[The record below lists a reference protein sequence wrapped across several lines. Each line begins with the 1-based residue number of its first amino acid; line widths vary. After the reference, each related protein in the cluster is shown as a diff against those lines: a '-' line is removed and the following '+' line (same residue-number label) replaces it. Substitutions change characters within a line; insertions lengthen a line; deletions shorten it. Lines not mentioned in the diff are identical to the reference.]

1 MKKLASMLTVTI
13 TGLALLA
20 IPTNTLADHIN
31 GHDNCDPVFPV
42 PFPGQEFFNGGI
54 LFVTAIGP
62 VDGYIITNTT
72 FDITWVSDGATPASD
87 LQIHGSVQVNETYA
101 YFTVTGADLGFG
113 SGPGVFKGS
122 FSTDELN
129 GLVWP
134 SFFFPPYSIVDL
146 EIDAVNGGGIQ
157 GSGYFVDSFIN
168 FDVIP
173 APPCITPCSVDLDGN
188 VGPCEFDAFRG
199 FYDSG
204 DLDSLVESD
213 DSDLCYEPGIV
224 LDPTEAPI
232 TLDFTATLPDDSP
245 STLDVTIESSANTVG
260 LELTVSFWN
269 YNTDS
274 WDVVGT
280 DTQSL
285 NKDGVRTFSGDPVDH
300 VEPGT
305 GEVRTRY
312 EVRVVSFIFLFP
324 WLDCVDRIYWTVG

>member
-1 MKKLASMLTVTI
+1 MKKLASMFTVTI
-13 TGLALLA
+13 AGLALLA
-20 IPTNTLADHIN
+20 TATNTLADHIN

-42 PFPGQEFFNGGI
+42 PLPGQQFFDGGI

-62 VDGYIITNTT
+62 VDGDIITNTT

-87 LQIHGSVQVNETYA
+87 LQIHGSVQVDETLA

-113 SGPGVFKGS
+113 SGPGEFKGT

-129 GLVWP
+129 GVVWP

-146 EIDAVNGGGIQ
+146 EISAVNGGIQ
-157 GSGYFVDSFIN
+157 GSAYFVDSFIN

-188 VGPCEFDAFRG
+188 VGPCEFSAFRG

-204 DLDSLVESD
+204 DLDSLLDSD
-213 DSDLCYEPGIV
+213 DDKLCYEPGIV
-224 LDPTEAPI
+224 LDPTEAPV
-232 TLDFTATLPDDSP
+232 TLDFIGTLLDDSP
-245 STLDVTIESSANTVG
+245 ATLDVTIESSANTVG
-260 LELTVSFWN
+260 LGITVSFWN
-269 YNTDS
+269 YNTNS

-280 DTQSL
+280 ETQSL
-285 NKDGVRTFSGDPVDH
+285 NSDTVRTFAGVPADH
-300 VEPGT
+300 VEAGT

-312 EVRVVSFIFLFP
+312 EVRQVSLIFVFP
-324 WLDCVDRIYWTVG
+324 WLDCVDQVYWTVG